1 MARQSKPRAAMRPA
15 QHPGAPRRAAPARG
29 EVNFPVVAVGASAGG
44 LEAFRALLAALPAS
58 SGMAFILVQHLDP
71 SHASMLVELLSP
83 HTALT
88 VVEARE
94 GMRPAP
100 DLVCIIPPG
109 RFLTVNNGTLLL
121 SPPEDGHGVRMP
133 FDSLLRSIA
142 AFGERAVCIVLSGTG
157 NDGSA
162 GARAIKEAGGLV
174 IAQEPEDAEFDGM
187 PRAAIATG
195 AVDLVLPVARMPEAL
210 ARYGGH
216 RYVRSGESAAAPLPG
231 DHFQKIIDLLRNKT
245 SHDFALYKAGTL
257 ERRVERRMALAGIDD
272 VDRYLELLAGDGDE
286 LRNLADDL
294 FINVT
299 RFFRDKKAFDVLAET
314 IVPELTR
321 AHPPDRPIRV
331 WVAGCS
337 TGEEAYSVAML
348 FLEQIAAARR
358 RLKLQ
363 IFASD
368 IDADAVATAR
378 EGLYPPAI
386 DADVPADRL
395 SRFFTREDHGYRV
408 SRELRAAIVFS
419 VHDVVAD
426 APFSR
431 LDLISCRNLLIYL
444 RPEVQQRVLSLFH
457 FALREGGIL
466 FLGPAETVAGAGDQF
481 EPISQPQRIY
491 RHIGHGTPGEGG
503 IPLGRGEAARS
514 LWFRS
519 ARPPVRPRAS
529 VAELAQRLL
538 LDAYAPASVLANRK
552 HQGLYYFGP
561 TDLYLR
567 MPAGVASQDLLAA
580 ARDGLRPAI
589 RAAFDR
595 ASQPPS
601 GAVAG
606 QVTRDGHSVAV
617 SIAAQIVTHDGEE
630 LVLLS
635 FRDLPEHEA
644 KVEAVAESA
653 ADSSR
658 LARTEQELDATRKEL
673 EEAIRDR
680 ETAEEEIRAINEE
693 AMSVNE
699 EFQTTNEELETSRE
713 ELQSL
718 NEELTALNSQLQETL
733 GQHQAV
739 ANDLE
744 NILNSADVA
753 TLFLDE
759 NLRIRFFTPAAKALF
774 SVIISD
780 VGRPLADLA
789 RHFADGYLLADARLV
804 LANLVPVTREIEAEN
819 GAWYTCRILPYRT
832 KDNRIEGVVITF
844 VDITSRKQA
853 EDAMHAA
860 RLQAEGANLGKSHFL
875 AAASHDLRQPL
886 QTLSLLHGLLA
897 RRLKGDDLQLV
908 RHGEE
913 AVTAMSGMLNS
924 LLDINQLEA
933 GVIHPDFANFAV
945 NDLLDRMKTE
955 FAFHMRAHAL
965 EWRVLPSRLAVRSD
979 PRLLEQMIRNLLSNA
994 VKYTRKGGVLL
1005 GCRRRGDRLRIE
1017 VWDTGLGIPGGQLQ
1031 AIFQEFHQIDNPSRE
1046 LNQGLG
1052 LGLAIVQRLGDLLG
1066 HTVDVRSRRGSGSVF
1081 SIEVPLAPEGTP
1093 LAPIGLVREIEDIA
1107 APEGVVLIVEDD
1119 PALRDSLEASVRAD
1133 GYSVIAFADGDAAIE
1148 YAAGANAIPDI
1159 AIVDVNLPR
1168 GPSGLQVLA
1177 RLRQLIGHDLPA
1189 LVLTG
1194 DISTETLIEVAR
1206 QGYVHRVKPIG
1217 SEELTGLIRALLAR
1231 KRLVEPRGG
1240 MRPPV
1245 VFVVDDDAAV
1255 REALRGFIETT
1266 GRQVE
1271 VYGSAR
1277 AFLDAWNPGRSGCLI
1292 VDCRMP
1298 DMDGIELLDRLRA
1311 EGHQLPAIMITG
1323 YGDIPVAIRAM
1334 KAGAASFLQKPIQPA
1349 ELLSAIEHALEQA
1362 NGSAGHAALSE
1373 ETTALIATL
1382 TLRER
1387 QVLDLIIA
1395 GAPNKQMAHA
1405 LGISQRTVENHRAA
1419 VMKKL
1424 GARSLSQLIRLTLEA
1439 ASSAVSRTQH

>member
-1 MARQSKPRAAMRPA
+1 
-15 QHPGAPRRAAPARG
+15 
-29 EVNFPVVAVGASAGG
+29 
-44 LEAFRALLAALPAS
+44 
-58 SGMAFILVQHLDP
+58 
-71 SHASMLVELLSP
+71 
-83 HTALT
+83 
-88 VVEARE
+88 
-94 GMRPAP
+94 MRPAP

-481 EPISQPQRIY
+481 EPISQSQRLY

-759 NLRIRFFTPAAKALF
+759 NLRIRFFTPAAK
-774 SVIISD
+774 
-780 VGRPLADLA
+780 
-789 RHFADGYLLADARLV
+789 H
-804 LANLVPVTREIEAEN
+804 
-819 GAWYTCRILPYRT
+819 C
-832 KDNRIEGVVITF
+832 
-844 VDITSRKQA
+844 
-853 EDAMHAA
+853 
-860 RLQAEGANLGKSHFL
+860 
-875 AAASHDLRQPL
+875 
-886 QTLSLLHGLLA
+886 
-897 RRLKGDDLQLV
+897 
-908 RHGEE
+908 
-913 AVTAMSGMLNS
+913 
-924 LLDINQLEA
+924 
-933 GVIHPDFANFAV
+933 
-945 NDLLDRMKTE
+945 
-955 FAFHMRAHAL
+955 
-965 EWRVLPSRLAVRSD
+965 
-979 PRLLEQMIRNLLSNA
+979 
-994 VKYTRKGGVLL
+994 
-1005 GCRRRGDRLRIE
+1005 
-1017 VWDTGLGIPGGQLQ
+1017 
-1031 AIFQEFHQIDNPSRE
+1031 
-1046 LNQGLG
+1046 
-1052 LGLAIVQRLGDLLG
+1052 
-1066 HTVDVRSRRGSGSVF
+1066 
-1081 SIEVPLAPEGTP
+1081 
-1093 LAPIGLVREIEDIA
+1093 
-1107 APEGVVLIVEDD
+1107 
-1119 PALRDSLEASVRAD
+1119 
-1133 GYSVIAFADGDAAIE
+1133 
-1148 YAAGANAIPDI
+1148 
-1159 AIVDVNLPR
+1159 
-1168 GPSGLQVLA
+1168 
-1177 RLRQLIGHDLPA
+1177 
-1189 LVLTG
+1189 
-1194 DISTETLIEVAR
+1194 
-1206 QGYVHRVKPIG
+1206 
-1217 SEELTGLIRALLAR
+1217 
-1231 KRLVEPRGG
+1231 
-1240 MRPPV
+1240 
-1245 VFVVDDDAAV
+1245 
-1255 REALRGFIETT
+1255 
-1266 GRQVE
+1266 
-1271 VYGSAR
+1271 SA
-1277 AFLDAWNPGRSGCLI
+1277 
-1292 VDCRMP
+1292 
-1298 DMDGIELLDRLRA
+1298 
-1311 EGHQLPAIMITG
+1311 
-1323 YGDIPVAIRAM
+1323 
-1334 KAGAASFLQKPIQPA
+1334 
-1349 ELLSAIEHALEQA
+1349 
-1362 NGSAGHAALSE
+1362 
-1373 ETTALIATL
+1373 
-1382 TLRER
+1382 
-1387 QVLDLIIA
+1387 
-1395 GAPNKQMAHA
+1395 
-1405 LGISQRTVENHRAA
+1405 
-1419 VMKKL
+1419 
-1424 GARSLSQLIRLTLEA
+1424 
-1439 ASSAVSRTQH
+1439 